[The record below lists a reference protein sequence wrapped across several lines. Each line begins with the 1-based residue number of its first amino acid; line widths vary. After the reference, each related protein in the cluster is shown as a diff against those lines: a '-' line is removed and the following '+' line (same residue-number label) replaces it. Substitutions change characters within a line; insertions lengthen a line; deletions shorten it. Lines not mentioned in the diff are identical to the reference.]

1 MTIVGLTG
9 SIASGKSTVSGMFVE
24 LGAYLID
31 YDVLAREVVEPGQKA
46 WEGIV
51 DQFGEEVLNSD
62 STLNREKLGQ
72 IVFDNPEKL
81 QKLNQITH
89 PAVFEE
95 ADNRVKE
102 IEKTH
107 ADALIIKDVPLL
119 IETGIH
125 NTVDKVIVV
134 SAPRETRLK
143 RLMERGFTQEESLK
157 RIDSQMPISEKEK
170 YADFVIHND
179 VSLVYT
185 REQVE
190 QIYSQLTDKQIP
202 SL

>member
-9 SIASGKSTVSGMFVE
+9 SIASGKSTVSEMFVE
-24 LGAYLID
+24 LGAHLID

-46 WEGIV
+46 WERIV
-51 DQFGEEVLNSD
+51 TQFGQKILNSD

-72 IVFDNPEKL
+72 IVFDDPQQL
-81 QKLNQITH
+81 QILNQITH

-95 ADNRVKE
+95 ADKRVNDVAGA
-102 IEKTH
+102 H
-107 ADALIIKDVPLL
+107 SNALIIKDVPLL

-134 SAPRETRLK
+134 SARRETRLK
-143 RLMERGFTQEESLK
+143 RLMERGFTEEESLK

-179 VSLVYT
+179 GSLIST

>member
-1 MTIVGLTG
+1 MIIVGLTG
-9 SIASGKSTVSGMFVE
+9 SIASGKSTVSEMFVK
-24 LGAYLID
+24 LGMHLID

-51 DQFGEEVLNSD
+51 TQFGEEVLNND
-62 STLNREKLGQ
+62 STLNRERLGQ

-81 QKLNQITH
+81 QMLNQITH

-95 ADNRVKE
+95 ADRRVKE
-102 IEKTH
+102 IASTH
-107 ADALIIKDVPLL
+107 ANALIIKDVPLL
-119 IETGIH
+119 IETRIH
-125 NTVDKVIVV
+125 NSVDKVIVV
-134 SAPRETRLK
+134 SARRETRLK

-170 YADFVIHND
+170 YADFIIYND
-179 VSLVYT
+179 GSLVRT

-190 QIYSQLTDKQIP
+190 QIHRQLT
-202 SL
+202 SN

>member
-1 MTIVGLTG
+1 VTIVGLTG
-9 SIASGKSTVSGMFVE
+9 SIASGKSTVSEMFVE
-24 LGAYLID
+24 LGAHLID

-46 WEGIV
+46 WERIV
-51 DQFGEEVLNSD
+51 TQFGQKILNSD

-72 IVFDNPEKL
+72 IVFDDPQQL
-81 QKLNQITH
+81 QILNQITH

-95 ADNRVKE
+95 ADKRVNDVAGA
-102 IEKTH
+102 H
-107 ADALIIKDVPLL
+107 SNALIIKDVPLL

-134 SAPRETRLK
+134 SARRETRLK
-143 RLMERGFTQEESLK
+143 RLMERGFTEEESLK

-179 VSLVYT
+179 GSLIST

>member
-1 MTIVGLTG
+1 MIVVGLTG

-62 STLNREKLGQ
+62 STLNRERLGK

-81 QKLNQITH
+81 KKLNQITH

-125 NTVDKVIVV
+125 DTVGKVIVV

-179 VSLVYT
+179 GSLVYT